1 MKSSFNRHSN
11 FDRNFNRMN
20 KLFWVMFSVAAVL
33 IVVVWIA
40 VFIGISTLVSN
51 PEAVGN
57 IAADVIRPV
66 AEAIRGE

>member
-40 VFIGISTLVSN
+40 VFAGIYTVVSN
-51 PEAVGN
+51 PEAVGT

-66 AEAIRGE
+66 AEAVRGE